1 MNTQAIP
8 RTVFARFMEE
18 DILDE
23 MGRLLYSILN
33 IFATN
38 GYRVELFD
46 NIDFSALDK
55 YGQQVPS
62 LDNLALVDAIPDNT
76 EDRLYLFDRADKRCS
91 KRHWR
96 KKIQVKFDIFSTYRL
111 TDPLFMP
118 YPVHPLLS
126 GADLP
131 QRLEQLRKNEKKLR
145 IFFSGDT
152 KGYTRNRIHYPNTKL
167 PRLEVINT
175 LLEQRADR
183 TIHVKD
189 EATLRELLDG
199 DFVDSCVIVDTG
211 TMWIDPQEWLPDL
224 SKSDFFI
231 CPPGYCMPMCHNV
244 IEAMA
249 VGAIPIINYPE
260 WFNPT
265 LRHMENCIVFD
276 DREDLVRK
284 VTTVFNMGEQEIAAL
299 RAHVIDYYDNHLAP
313 AKFISDIENRDENS
327 LTVLMITD
335 LNTRKNAATLNAK
348 SILIS
353 GKPTLADSRWY
364 RFIRS
369 LQPDSRSPR

>member
-1 MNTQAIP
+1 MNTEASP

-62 LDNLALVDAIPDNT
+62 LDNLTLVDMIPDNT
-76 EDRLYLFDRADKRCS
+76 EDRLYLFDRADKSCS
-91 KRHWR
+91 KRRWQ

-131 QRLEQLRKNEKKLR
+131 QRLEQLRKNQKKLR

-189 EATLRELLDG
+189 EDTLRELLDG

-211 TMWIDPQEWLPDL
+211 SMWIDPQEWLPDL

-249 VGAIPIINYPE
+249 VGSIPIINYPE

-276 DREDLVRK
+276 DKEDLVRK
-284 VTTVFNMGEQEIAAL
+284 
-299 RAHVIDYYDNHLAP
+299 IDYVLEMEPHEVADLRERVIAYYEEHLNP
-313 AKFISDIENRDENS
+313 RNFIDAIESREDIKI
-327 LTVLMITD
+327 TVLMITD
-335 LNTRKNAATLNAK
+335 KNTRKNASRLNRR
-348 SILIS
+348 SILIT
-353 GKPTLADSRWY
+353 GKATFADSWWY
-364 RFIRS
+364 RLFRS
-369 LQPDSRSPR
+369 FGVTG